1 MARKL
6 SQLAHFISVFKSF
19 IAAVYSRNKGI
30 QNTDYSHSQNIYL
43 MSGIFSLKMANIAFM
58 MKFEST
64 ISYIYISHPGIV
76 IVLNIDHY
84 R

>member
-6 SQLAHFISVFKSF
+6 SQLAHFISVFKYF

-30 QNTDYSHSQNIYL
+30 RNTDYCYGQNVYL
-43 MSGIFSLKMANIAFM
+43 MSGIFSLKYSFM

-76 IVLNIDHY
+76 SVFNIDHY

>member
-6 SQLAHFISVFKSF
+6 WQLAHFISVFKYF

-30 QNTDYSHSQNIYL
+30 RNTDYCYGQNIYL

-76 IVLNIDHY
+76 IVFNIDHY

>member
-6 SQLAHFISVFKSF
+6 SQLAHFISVFKYF
-19 IAAVYSRNKGI
+19 IAAVYSSNKGI
-30 QNTDYSHSQNIYL
+30 QNTDYCYGQNIYL
-43 MSGIFSLKMANIAFM
+43 MSGIFSLKMEKYSFM

-64 ISYIYISHPGIV
+64 ISYIYISHPSIV